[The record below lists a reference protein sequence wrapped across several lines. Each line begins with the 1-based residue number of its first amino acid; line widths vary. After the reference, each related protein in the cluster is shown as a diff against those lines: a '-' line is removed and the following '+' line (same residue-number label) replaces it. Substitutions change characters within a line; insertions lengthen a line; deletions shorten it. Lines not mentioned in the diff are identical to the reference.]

1 MIPAV
6 IFDNEEISKFFN
18 NAKVG
23 ELIELNFY
31 HRKLILKVVKKVKK

>member
-23 ELIELNFY
+23 ELIELNF
-31 HRKLILKVVKKVKK
+31 HKKRLTLQVIKLEKL